1 MYKYGPNQTKKETF
15 EVVFWGLLVER
26 FQEVADYEVTE
37 LAKQI
42 DWALAISM
50 ALLSALILKGGVPG
64 SEKWFLG
71 ALVVSIGFGI
81 AAKLWSP
88 RYRFSKPTDTT
99 VRSRLNEMNSPTL
112 QEGFFKDMDF
122 QERRFTSFN
131 VGVTFSHAVKPG
143 GEKVPKE
150 VLEGEDES
158 VFRLKAFLRVLQW
171 KKRLHGVQLVL
182 AFLAIL
188 GFCMCLLIGC

>member
-15 EVVFWGLLVER
+15 EVVFWQLLVER

-50 ALLSALILKGGVPG
+50 ALVSALILKGGVPG
-64 SEKWFLG
+64 SEKWFLV
-71 ALVVSIGFGI
+71 ALLVSIGFGL
-81 AAKLWSP
+81 AAKLRSP
-88 RYRFSKPTDTT
+88 RYRFSKPTDTP

-122 QERRFTSFN
+122 QDRRFTSFN
-131 VGVTFSHAVKPG
+131 VGLTFGQAVKPG

-158 VFRLKAFLRVLQW
+158 VVKLKAFLQVLES
-171 KKRLHGVQLVL
+171 KKRLHWVQLVL
-182 AFLAIL
+182 AFFAIL
-188 GFCMCLLIGC
+188 GFSICLLIGC